1 MPSHTLIEP
10 KSEQDSPIPSST
22 TGLTVEGM
30 TCGNCARHVTEAIQG
45 VPGVGAVSVDLDS
58 HKASVR
64 WSPGSP
70 PDMAS
75 VIKAVAEAGYK
86 AEVVEPE
93 RADTCKHELAGWQ
106 SNLWV
111 GLVGTIPLMIGEWVF
126 VLGMAPWFRWFS
138 FALAGVVQVVA
149 GAPFYRG
156 AWNQLKA
163 GSSNM
168 DTLVALGSTTAFAYS
183 AWAFLSGV
191 GGHLYFME
199 AAAIITLISVGHW
212 MEARVSAQ
220 ASSSLRALMNL
231 APARACRRQPDG
243 TEQEVA
249 VAELQLNEVIVL
261 KPGDRVP
268 TDGEVVEGASAV
280 DESML
285 TGESMPVEKARG
297 AKVYAGTANQSGQ
310 LIARV
315 TLTGEETA
323 LAHII
328 AAVARAQTSRANIQ
342 RLGDRVSSVF
352 VPIVVLIALATA

>member
-22 TGLTVEGM
+22 AGLTVEGM

-126 VLGMAPWFRWFS
+126 ALGMAPWFRWFS

-156 AWNQLKA
+156 AWNQLKS
-163 GSSNM
+163 GRSNM
-168 DTLVALGSTTAFAYS
+168 DTLVALGSTTAFGYS
-183 AWAFLSGV
+183 VWALLSGA

-212 MEARVSAQ
+212 MESRVSVR
-220 ASSSLRALMNL
+220 ASTALRQLLNL
-231 APARACRRQPDG
+231 APEQARRRNSDG
-243 TEQEVA
+243 SEIDVP
-249 VAELQLNEVIVL
+249 VAELQAGDSVALR
-261 KPGDRVP
+261 PGDRVP
-268 TDGEVVEGASAV
+268 TDGLVLEGDSAV
-280 DESML
+280 
-285 TGESMPVEKARG
+285 
-297 AKVYAGTANQSGQ
+297 
-310 LIARV
+310 
-315 TLTGEETA
+315 
-323 LAHII
+323 
-328 AAVARAQTSRANIQ
+328 
-342 RLGDRVSSVF
+342 
-352 VPIVVLIALATA
+352 